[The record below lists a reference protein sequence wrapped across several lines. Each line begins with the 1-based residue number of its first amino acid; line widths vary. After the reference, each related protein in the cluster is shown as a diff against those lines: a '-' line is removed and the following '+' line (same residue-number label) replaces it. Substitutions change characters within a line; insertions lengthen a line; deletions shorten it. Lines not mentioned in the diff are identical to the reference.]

1 VAWFARY
8 LHYTEAE
15 VLAMTP
21 EQSHTLRRAGQKF
34 LDGEEKARLEHTK
47 GIMRAGT
54 STRIF

>member
-1 VAWFARY
+1 VAWFGRY
-8 LHYTEAE
+8 LHYSEAE

-21 EQSHTLRRAGQKF
+21 EQTRSLRRAGQKL

-54 STRIF
+54 STRAF